1 MSSDPIAAFVEG
13 IPASRDHR
21 VEIRAAAGPR

>member
-13 IPASRDHR
+13 VRASRDHR
-21 VEIRAAAGPR
+21 VAVRAAVGPR